1 MQRRCKDLEIKD
13 GIPINL
19 EQVTDLDDIFTKKYG
34 RKYVDDP
41 KLRKLAEINNITL
54 QNFVD
59 GKEEI
64 RLFHEKEYKKI
75 ENSTNRKVNVIADY
89 LSAAFN
95 NQLEISANRD
105 EDKYVRESSNKSPRK
120 SNRNII
126 IVIVAIATI
135 VTIFV
140 GVITIYEFVE
150 ERIDNENIDS
160 TQDIP
165 QMSSEFHKILLWQYE
180 ENARFAV

>member
-1 MQRRCKDLEIKD
+1 M
-13 GIPINL
+13 
-19 EQVTDLDDIFTKKYG
+19 
-34 RKYVDDP
+34 
-41 KLRKLAEINNITL
+41 
-54 QNFVD
+54 
-59 GKEEI
+59 
-64 RLFHEKEYKKI
+64 
-75 ENSTNRKVNVIADY
+75 
-89 LSAAFN
+89 
-95 NQLEISANRD
+95 EISANRD